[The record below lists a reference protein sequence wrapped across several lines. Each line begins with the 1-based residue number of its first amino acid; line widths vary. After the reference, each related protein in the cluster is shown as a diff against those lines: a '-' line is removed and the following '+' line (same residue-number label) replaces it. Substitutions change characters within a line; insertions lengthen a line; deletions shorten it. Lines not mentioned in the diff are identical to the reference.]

1 MESKLTSDVCRVI
14 RPKEIRRCLDKMGCM
29 KFGRLT
35 LAIYNSYDPRKFHEA
50 HRRSLA
56 RAGPIAFAFDCNL
69 ATFGFPYDSELK
81 TSLDIAA
88 WLTKTTTIG
97 QHGQY
102 LLQLAQAGRFSNF
115 PFMERGFPPQ
125 LGTIVITTCHPDPK
139 KAIDVAFIVQLLRQR
154 QSVCLLFGVGT
165 KGLPKKM
172 FELGTYHLDITAGR
186 GISLETCTALGAVPS
201 SIMTLLTMTPPN
213 KT

>member
-1 MESKLTSDVCRVI
+1 
-14 RPKEIRRCLDKMGCM
+14 M

-56 RAGPIAFAFDCNL
+56 RAGPIALAFNCNL
-69 ATFGFPYDSELK
+69 VTFGFPFDSDLETPLNVAK
-81 TSLDIAA
+81 
-88 WLTKTTTIG
+88 WLTSTTTIG
-97 QHGQY
+97 KHGHY

-115 PFMERGFPPQ
+115 PFIERGFPPQ
-125 LGTIVITTCHPDPK
+125 LGTIIITTCHPEPR
-139 KAIDVAFIVQLLRQR
+139 KAVDVSFIAQLLCQR
-154 QSVCLLFGVGT
+154 QSVCLIFGLGK

-172 FELGTYHLDITAGR
+172 FELGTYHLDITAGQ

-201 SIMTLLTMTPPN
+201 SIMTILTI
-213 KT
+213 KTT